1 MGVLQHSLQSPLE
14 KPAGK
19 ALGRLIGSALEI
31 PTAWLDQQAQGIK
44 DATAARS
51 HLTQAIALETAN
63 MAVADPVILERAKAA
78 MVATAYRHQVNKDAV
93 ALKTIETLQ
102 ADPPPEDSDGPSED
116 WLAKFER
123 YAEDASSDQLRTLFE
138 KLLAG
143 EIRKPGDVSPIT
155 LHFVSML
162 DQKTATL
169 IQRVFPYTVFNN
181 ADLSSAVTLLD
192 CGDPPLSVEQQLDL
206 ERCGFWSFYDGF
218 TNMYD
223 ISALG
228 VGIIALKNNL
238 GFTVEGDANG
248 HVTFKASTLS
258 RAGVDLF
265 NITDIVSDV
274 QKIADVALAKESVK
288 RFLYGAMT

>member
-1 MGVLQHSLQSPLE
+1 MDEDNHKLELTSLVNGGITTQLA

-19 ALGRLIGSALEI
+19 ALGRLIGSALKI

-78 MVATAYRHQVNKDAV
+78 MVATDYRHQVNKDAV

-123 YAEDASSDQLRTLFE
+123 YAEDASSDQLRTLFA

-192 CGDPPLSVEQQLDL
+192 CGDPPP
-206 ERCGFWSFYDGF
+206 
-218 TNMYD
+218 
-223 ISALG
+223 
-228 VGIIALKNNL
+228 
-238 GFTVEGDANG
+238 
-248 HVTFKASTLS
+248 
-258 RAGVDLF
+258 
-265 NITDIVSDV
+265 
-274 QKIADVALAKESVK
+274 
-288 RFLYGAMT
+288 